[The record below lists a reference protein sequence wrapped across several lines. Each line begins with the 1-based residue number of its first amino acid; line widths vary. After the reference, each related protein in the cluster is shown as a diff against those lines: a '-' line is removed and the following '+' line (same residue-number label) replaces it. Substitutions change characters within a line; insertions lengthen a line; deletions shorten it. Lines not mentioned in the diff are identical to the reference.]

1 MQCNAMCAELS
12 SGRCSFVERTHM
24 CGELRAQDEGKQ
36 VTLCGWVQP
45 SRSVLHQP
53 LFGGANIVPHCN
65 TLHCRLLGRSG
76 PIFVPLRDHTGTAQ
90 VVVLKDPSHRS
101 AVSALRQETVVQILG
116 TVHRRPHGN
125 TNVGM
130 ATGEVEV
137 HLESLHVLNETDTL
151 PFSVS
156 DKAASVHTRE
166 SLRLAH
172 RYLDLRGSEVMD
184 NLKLR
189 SAVSMAMRKF
199 LVEKHSEQSVSGPPL
214 S

>member
-1 MQCNAMCAELS
+1 MSALQLS
-12 SGRCSFVERTHM
+12 
-24 CGELRAQDEGKQ
+24 
-36 VTLCGWVQP
+36 
-45 SRSVLHQP
+45 
-53 LFGGANIVPHCN
+53 
-65 TLHCRLLGRSG
+65 HCRLLGRSG
-76 PIFVPLRDHTGTAQ
+76 PVFVPLRDHTGTAQ
-90 VVVLKDPSHRS
+90 LVVLKDPSLRS
-101 AVSALRQETVVQILG
+101 AISALRQETVVQILG

-125 TNVGM
+125 TNVDM

-137 HLESLHVLNETDTL
+137 HLESLHVLNHAGAL

-156 DKAASVHTRE
+156 DKAASVNTRE

-199 LVEKHSEQSVSGPPL
+199 LVEKHSERYLCPGIAVPFGIRPHCLCVCVYMCVCRFPGSGDPNLVQAHPRGGQGVPGAN
-214 S
+214 